1 MRTRSF
7 SYDLRMASPSAPV
20 AQDETP
26 APPRN
31 AVDRYFKIT
40 ERGSTIGTEIR
51 GGLVTF
57 FTMSYIIVL
66 NPLIIGTVASDG
78 GNGAF
83 LGGGDAPN
91 LAAVAATTALVAGVM
106 SILMGAIA
114 NFPLALAAGL
124 GLNAVV
130 TYSIAFL
137 PGMTWPDAM
146 GIVVLEG
153 LIILVLVLTGF
164 REAVFRAVPV
174 ELKTAISVGIGL
186 FIAFIGLVDSG
197 FVRIPSSLA
206 TPVELGIAGSLG
218 SWPLLVFSVG
228 LITAIVLM
236 VRKVKGAILIAIA
249 TATVLSI
256 VVEAITKVGPS
267 TPDGSNPGG
276 WKLNTPAIPD
286 QVVATPDFSLLGQF
300 SLFGSFE
307 RIGAVA
313 VILLVFSLL
322 LADFFDT
329 MGTMVAIGGEAGL
342 LDKDGNPP
350 RTKQILVV
358 DSLAAAAGG
367 AGSVS
372 SNTSYIE
379 SAAGV
384 GDGARTGLAAITTG
398 VAFLL
403 ATFLAPLVDVI
414 PFEAATPA
422 LVVVGFLM
430 VMQITGIDWKN
441 FEVAIPAFLTIVLMP
456 FAYSI
461 TVGMGAGVIAFVV
474 IKVALGKAKVVHP
487 LMWGAAA
494 LFVVYFLL
502 GPIKDVLGV

>member
-1 MRTRSF
+1 
-7 SYDLRMASPSAPV
+7 MASPSAPV

-66 NPLIIGTVASDG
+66 NPLIIGTVPSDG

-106 SILMGAIA
+106 SILMGAVA

-249 TATVLSI
+249 TATILSI
-256 VVEAITKVGPS
+256 VVEAITKVGAAK
-267 TPDGSNPGG
+267 PDGSNPGG

-430 VMQITGIDWKN
+430 VMQISGIDWKN
-441 FEVAIPAFLTIVLMP
+441 WEVAIPAFLTIVLMP

-487 LMWGAAA
+487 LMWGAAV

-502 GPIKDVLGV
+502 GPIKDALGV